1 MKLQM
6 ITGSNGITATVPD
19 LEPIVDMT
27 YYYRF
32 GHMFDDDF
40 TTMWHSHFRFEDQLK
55 VIGVEFY
62 VSTIIFEIRKNTAD
76 YFQNPIY
83 FYNLKIHKRLDA
95 CCTNRYY
102 NVCLVLDGILK
113 NCTGKMLL

>member
-40 TTMWHSHFRFEDQLK
+40 TTMWHSHFRFEDQTK
-55 VIGVEFY
+55 VIGFEFY
-62 VSTIIFEIRKNTAD
+62 VSTITLRTQENTD
-76 YFQNPIY
+76 NYFQNPMY
-83 FYNLKIHKRLDA
+83 FYHLKIH
-95 CCTNRYY
+95 
-102 NVCLVLDGILK
+102 
-113 NCTGKMLL
+113 